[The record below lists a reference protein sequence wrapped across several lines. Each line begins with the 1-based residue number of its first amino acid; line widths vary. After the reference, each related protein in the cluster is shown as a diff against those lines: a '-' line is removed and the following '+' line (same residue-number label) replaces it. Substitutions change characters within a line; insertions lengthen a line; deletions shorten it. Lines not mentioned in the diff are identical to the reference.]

1 MDIKQLSTFQVASET
16 LNFTKSAEILNYAQ
30 SSVTSQIKSLEA
42 ELGVNLFDRLGN
54 KLVLTSFGEKFK
66 SYSDTIISQYH
77 SAIEEIHFDKNMKST
92 ITVGATESQ
101 CTYKLPEVLKEL
113 KMLFPNIGVIVKPLH
128 KFSEIQAQLHSG
140 EIDFAFMLG
149 EEIER
154 GGENLEIS
162 KLASERLVLVASPDN
177 TISQITNANLQDLTE
192 ETIILTEK
200 GCSYRNLLERTLS
213 SKKIN
218 FHATFE
224 ITNIETL
231 KNCVKTNLGIAL
243 LPYGV
248 VKQEIEKGELK
259 MVRLAEEKNREIYH
273 FISWHKDKKLT
284 PILNSFISVSERVF
298 L

>member
-30 SSVTSQIKSLEA
+30 SSVTSQIKSLET

-54 KLVLTSFGEKFK
+54 KLVLTTSGEKFK
-66 SYSDTIISQYH
+66 RYSDTIISQYH
-77 SAIEEIHFDKNMKST
+77 SAMEEINFDKHMKST

-101 CTYKLPEVLKEL
+101 CTYKLPDVLKEL
-113 KMLFPNIGVIVKPLH
+113 KMLFPNIGVVVKPLH
-128 KFSEIQAQLHSG
+128 RFSDIQSQLYSG

-149 EEIER
+149 EEGER
-154 GGENLEIS
+154 NGGNLEIS
-162 KLASERLVLVASPDN
+162 KLSTEKLVLVASPEN
-177 TISQITNANLQDLTE
+177 SISQMNNAKIQDLTE

-200 GCSYRNLLERTLS
+200 GCSYRNLLENILQN
-213 SKKIN
+213 KNIN
-218 FHATFE
+218 FDATFE

-248 VKQEIEKGELK
+248 VKKEMETGELK
-259 MVRLAEEKNREIYH
+259 RIQLAEEKDREIYH

-284 PILNSFISVSERVF
+284 PILNSFISVSERIF
-298 L
+298 